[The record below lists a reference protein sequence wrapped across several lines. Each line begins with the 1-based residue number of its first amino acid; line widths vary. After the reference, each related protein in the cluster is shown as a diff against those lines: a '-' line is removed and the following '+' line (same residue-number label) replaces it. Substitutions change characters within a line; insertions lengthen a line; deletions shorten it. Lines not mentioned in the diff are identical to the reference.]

1 MSDDMLWIL
10 LLRMAERMLAVG
22 IGGISIFLGFRLFTL
37 MPDHPVGAADL
48 KLPGGV
54 NIMVSRVGP
63 GVFFSLFGA
72 VIASLSLYKPVELPV
87 AKTDG
92 SVVMATAMVKG
103 GDGDAARREAERGQ
117 VQRTLADLEQVMSQ
131 LSPSLHPSARLDAER
146 AIRAGRIALIH
157 SVWGADWGDF
167 HAFKNWIE
175 SGTTTIPAGVPWAP
189 AAEMFNRRNP
199 P

>member
-1 MSDDMLWIL
+1 MNDDMLWIL
-10 LLRMAERMLAVG
+10 LVRMAERMLAVG

-54 NIMVSRVGP
+54 SIMVSRVGP

-72 VIASLSLYKPVELPV
+72 VIASLSLYRPVELPI
-87 AKTDG
+87 AKPDG
-92 SVVMATAMVKG
+92 SVVMATAMGEG
-103 GDGDAARREAERGQ
+103 GDGEAARRMAERGQ
-117 VQRTLADLEQVMSQ
+117 VERSLSDLEQVMSQ
-131 LSPSLHPSARLDAER
+131 LSPSLEPFARLQAER

-167 HAFKNWIE
+167 QAFKNWID
-175 SGTTTIPAGVPWAP
+175 SGTTIPAGVPWAP
-189 AAEMFNRRNP
+189 AVEMLNRRNP